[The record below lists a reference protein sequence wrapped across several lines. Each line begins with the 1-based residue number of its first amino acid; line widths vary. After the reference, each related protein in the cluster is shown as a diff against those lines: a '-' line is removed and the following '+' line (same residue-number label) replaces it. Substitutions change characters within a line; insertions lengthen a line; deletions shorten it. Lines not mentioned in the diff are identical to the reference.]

1 VETEVERSTISSNAR
16 MTKTIHFLLLTMMMV
31 FSVSQ
36 AQGADW
42 VLYGVGR
49 HANKLFYDR
58 ETLTKP
64 SEGMVKV
71 WQKKEYSDKGRDK
84 YIQRRVNEVGNNVER
99 YEKLSYTSNFWEINC
114 VSREERLIAT
124 SDHSRDGEVLR
135 SYTPQHQ
142 QSEGWEP
149 IHPDLM
155 GIELYNAVCSPQKKK

>member
-1 VETEVERSTISSNAR
+1 MTNTIR
-16 MTKTIHFLLLTMMMV
+16 FLLLTMMMV

-58 ETLTKP
+58 EALTKSP
-64 SEGMVKV
+64 EGMVKV
-71 WQKKEYSDKGRDK
+71 WQKREYSDKGRSK
-84 YIQRRVNEVGNNVER
+84 YIQRKMNDVGNNAER
-99 YEKLSYTSNFWEINC
+99 YAKLSYTLNFWEINC

-124 SDHSRDGEVLR
+124 SDHSREGEVLR
-135 SYTPQHQ
+135 SYTPKYQ
-142 QSEGWEP
+142 QPEGWET

-155 GIELYNAVCSPQKKK
+155 GIELYNTVCPPQKRK